1 MAEVSLGNEHRSTK
15 VISKPWIEARRGA
28 MDSATLRTQ
37 IPFRIG
43 SQLARDI
50 IPTLQRL
57 NPMLAG
63 SLLIGFTV
71 ILVAVWLEYTDSISA
86 GILAQRDSG
95 RSGSG
100 GQGTQFS
107 DAKLPEARY
116 QSLRR
121 RWRLVIHALLALC
134 GALMVAAGW
143 AGPGRFWIAA
153 WTAVAIL
160 MLCIVILA
168 LGDALRTHHHQ
179 ARRLSQVR
187 DAMKNKVD
195 GGR

>member
-1 MAEVSLGNEHRSTK
+1 LKLHRIDHPSPHCNA
-15 VISKPWIEARRGA
+15 S
-28 MDSATLRTQ
+28 D
-37 IPFRIG
+37 
-43 SQLARDI
+43 
-50 IPTLQRL
+50 
-57 NPMLAG
+57 PMLAG

-86 GILAQRDSG
+86 GILAKRETG
-95 RSGSG
+95 RSLRDDQATSSPDK
-100 GQGTQFS
+100 QVP
-107 DAKLPEARY
+107 DARY
-116 QSLRR
+116 HVLRR

-134 GALMVAAGW
+134 GGLMVAAGW

-153 WTAVAIL
+153 WTAVAML

-187 DAMKNKVD
+187 DEMSDK
-195 GGR
+195 